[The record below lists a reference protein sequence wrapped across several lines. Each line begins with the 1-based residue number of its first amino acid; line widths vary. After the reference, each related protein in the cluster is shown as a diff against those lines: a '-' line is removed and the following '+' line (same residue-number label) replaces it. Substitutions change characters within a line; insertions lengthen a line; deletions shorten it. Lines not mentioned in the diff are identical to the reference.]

1 MRIKKLFL
9 PVVLI
14 VGMGMLFQGCN
25 KIVGESTSGTKLI
38 VSKVTGINWENKE
51 SSILYSD
58 VIVETEGKP
67 ATVQDDLAKIYLI
80 ATPYSPDVENTSLYY
95 DVIIDRYHVK
105 YVRDDGRNVE
115 GVDVPRAFWGSVS
128 ARIVADGNE
137 HDITLIVVRANAKI
151 ERPLVELRYGG
162 DGKEIECTAEIELYG
177 EDLGGHSVYVKAN
190 LPIVFANFANE
201 QQ

>member
-1 MRIKKLFL
+1 MSIKKLFL

-14 VGMGMLFQGCN
+14 VGLGMLFQGCN
-25 KIVGESTSGTKLI
+25 KIVDESTSGTKLI
-38 VSKVTGINWENKE
+38 VSKVTGINWNNEE

-58 VIVETEGKP
+58 VVVEIEGKSK
-67 ATVQDDLAKIYLI
+67 VYLV
-80 ATPYSPDVENTSLYY
+80 ATPYSPDVENTSFYY
-95 DVIIDRYHVK
+95 DVIINKYHVK
-105 YVRDDGRNVE
+105 YIRDDGRNVE

-128 ARIVADGNE
+128 TRIVADGNE
-137 HDITLIVVRANAKI
+137 HDVTVIVVRANAKM

-162 DGKEIECTAEIELYG
+162 DEKQMECTAEIELYG

-190 LPIVFANFANE
+190 LPIVFANFVNE